1 MSFKITH
8 LKESFQQNG
17 YVVVPNFL
25 DSNELRIV
33 RENIER
39 LIEITHQKRNCEHA
53 FYANKHDKSSLKQ
66 LHRIEEDD
74 FFKTYLLQF
83 GEVALVSFCRACWH
97 KKHAH
102 NYVFDE

>member
-39 LIEITHQKRNCEHA
+39 
-53 FYANKHDKSSLKQ
+53 
-66 LHRIEEDD
+66 
-74 FFKTYLLQF
+74 
-83 GEVALVSFCRACWH
+83 
-97 KKHAH
+97 
-102 NYVFDE
+102 